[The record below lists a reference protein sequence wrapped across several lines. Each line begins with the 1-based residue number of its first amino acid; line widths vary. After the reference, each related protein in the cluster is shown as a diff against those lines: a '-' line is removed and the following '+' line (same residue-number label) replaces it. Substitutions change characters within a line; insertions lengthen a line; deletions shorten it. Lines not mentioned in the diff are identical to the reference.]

1 MNMEEKMKKTISI
14 VFALLLVAMLFVS
27 CAKGG
32 EEKTEGPSSIVG
44 PGETS
49 GTEDGDKE
57 VGEIAVVLQTYNG
70 SFWSDVMRGVDK
82 AIDELA
88 EKGVKCT
95 FNGPDDSTNL
105 QAQIEMIEAAVAR
118 DVDALAVAPA
128 DSAAVGG
135 AMGICQEKD
144 IPVVLFD
151 CSADSD
157 WPVCLVSSD
166 NYKLGLLAGEA
177 LGKAMGGKGLWAAVN
192 WSDAVITNGQ
202 RSFGCEDYI
211 KEHYPDMECYQL
223 FFTYN
228 MPDAAITFTRDTLT
242 ARKDIGGFMVG
253 TEGDLANVLSA
264 VQESGRVGDVKLVAI
279 DITPVSLEYIKDG
292 TLAAVVTQNPFNM
305 GYTGTMTAYKAALG
319 EEVPEFIDSG
329 SAIVD
334 NETMENNEETRAILK
349 ELNLLDV

>member
-1 MNMEEKMKKTISI
+1 MKRTISI

-27 CAKGG
+27 CSKGG
-32 EEKTEGPSSIVG
+32 EDKPDNSPAVDPAESSEVSQG
-44 PGETS
+44 
-49 GTEDGDKE
+49 GDKE
-57 VGEIAVVLQTYNG
+57 VSEVAVILQSYNG

-118 DVDALAVAPA
+118 DVDGLAVAPA
-128 DSAAVGG
+128 DAAAVGG
-135 AMGICQEKD
+135 AMSICEEKN

-151 CSADSD
+151 CSAESD

-177 LGKAMGGKGLWAAVN
+177 LGKAMDGKGMWAMIN
-192 WSDAVITNGQ
+192 WNDGVITNGQ
-202 RSFGCEDYI
+202 RSWGARDYI
-211 KEHYPDMECYQL
+211 EENFPDMELYQL
-223 FFTYN
+223 FFTYSVT
-228 MPDAAITFTRDTLT
+228 DADLTFARDTLT
-242 ARKDIGGFMVG
+242 AKKDFGGFITG
-253 TEGDLANVLSA
+253 CESQLAPTLSA
-264 VQESGRVGDVKLVAI
+264 TQEAGRVGDVKIVAI

-292 TLAAVVTQNPFNM
+292 SVAAVVTQNPFNM

-334 NETMENNEETRAILK
+334 KDSMENDEETRAILK
-349 ELNLLDV
+349 DLLLLDA

>member
-1 MNMEEKMKKTISI
+1 MKRTISV

-27 CAKGG
+27 CSKGG
-32 EEKTEGPSSIVG
+32 EDKPDNSPAVDPAQSSDVAG
-44 PGETS
+44 GDGEVS
-49 GTEDGDKE
+49 E
-57 VGEIAVVLQTYNG
+57 VAVILQSYNG

-88 EKGVKCT
+88 EVGVKCT

-118 DVDALAVAPA
+118 DVDAIAIAPA
-128 DSAAVGG
+128 DAASVGG
-135 AMGICQEKD
+135 VMPRCEEKN

-151 CSADSD
+151 CSAESD

-166 NYKLGLLAGEA
+166 NHKLGLLAGEA
-177 LGKAMGGKGLWAAVN
+177 LGKAMDGKGLWAMIN
-192 WSDAVITNGQ
+192 WNDGVITNGQ
-202 RSFGCEDYI
+202 RSWGAQEYI
-211 KEHYPDMECYQL
+211 EANFPDMECYKL
-223 FFTYN
+223 FFTYSVV
-228 MPDAAITFTRDTLT
+228 DADLTFARDTLT
-242 ARKDIGGFMVG
+242 AQKDFGGFITG
-253 TEGDLANVLSA
+253 CESQLAPTLSA
-264 VQESGRVGDVKLVAI
+264 VQEAGRVGDVKIVAI

-292 TLAAVVTQNPFNM
+292 SVAAVVTQNPFNM

-334 NETMENNEETRAILK
+334 KDSMENDETTRTILK
-349 ELNLLDV
+349 ELQLLDA

>member
-1 MNMEEKMKKTISI
+1 MKRTISI

-27 CAKGG
+27 CSKGG
-32 EEKTEGPSSIVG
+32 EEQPDNSPAVD
-44 PGETS
+44 PGESAAT
-49 GTEDGDKE
+49 GDGE
-57 VGEIAVVLQTYNG
+57 VSEIAVILQTYNG

-118 DVDALAVAPA
+118 DVDGLAVAPA
-128 DSAAVGG
+128 DSASVGG
-135 AMGICQEKD
+135 AMGICEEKN

-177 LGKAMGGKGLWAAVN
+177 LGKAMDGKGIWAAVN

-202 RSFGCEDYI
+202 RSFGAEDYI
-211 KEHYPDMECYQL
+211 KEHYPDMECYKL

-228 MPDAAITFTRDTLT
+228 LPDADLTFARDTLT
-242 ARKDIGGFMVG
+242 AEKDFGGFIVG
-253 TEGDLANVLSA
+253 TEGNLAPVLSA
-264 VQESGRVGDVKLVAI
+264 VQEAGRIGEVKVVAI

-292 TLAAVVTQNPFNM
+292 TLAAVITQNPFNM

-329 SAIVD
+329 SATVD
-334 NETMENNEETRAILK
+334 LDTMKNNEETRAILK

>member
-1 MNMEEKMKKTISI
+1 MKKTISI

-27 CAKGG
+27 CSSGGG
-32 EEKTEGPSSIVG
+32 EEKPESPSSIVG

-49 GTEDGDKE
+49 GSNDEKE
-57 VGEIAVVLQTYNG
+57 VGEVAVILQTYTG

-88 EKGVKCT
+88 EKGVKAS

-118 DVDALAVAPA
+118 DVDAIAVAPQ

-135 AMGICQEKD
+135 AMGICQEKN

-177 LGKAMGGKGLWAAVN
+177 LGKAMDGKGIWAAVN

-202 RSFGCEDYI
+202 RSFGAEDYI
-211 KEHYPDMECYQL
+211 KEHYPDMECYKL

-228 MPDAAITFTRDTLT
+228 LPDADLTFARDTLT
-242 ARKDIGGFMVG
+242 AEKDFGGFIVG
-253 TEGDLANVLSA
+253 TEGNLAPVLSA
-264 VQESGRVGDVKLVAI
+264 VQEAGRIGEVKVVAI

-292 TLAAVVTQNPFNM
+292 TLAAVITQNPFNM

-329 SAIVD
+329 SATVD
-334 NETMENNEETRAILK
+334 LDTMKNNEETRAILK

>member
-1 MNMEEKMKKTISI
+1 MKKTISI

-27 CAKGG
+27 CTGG
-32 EEKTEGPSSIVG
+32 NDASKEPEKSPIVG
-44 PGETS
+44 PGES
-49 GTEDGDKE
+49 SEGGDKE
-57 VGEIAVVLQTYNG
+57 VSEIAVILQTYNG
-70 SFWSDVMRGVDK
+70 SFWSDVMRGVEK

-88 EKGVKCT
+88 KDGVKCT

-135 AMGICQEKD
+135 AMPICEEKG

-166 NYKLGLLAGEA
+166 NHKLGLLAGEA
-177 LGKAMGGKGLWAAVN
+177 LGKAMGGKGLWAMVN
-192 WSDAVITNGQ
+192 WNDGVITNGQ
-202 RSFGCEDYI
+202 RSWGAEEYI
-211 KEHYPDMECYQL
+211 KENFPDMECYKL
-223 FFTYN
+223 FYTYSVV
-228 MPDAAITFTRDTLT
+228 DADLTFARDTLT
-242 ARKDIGGFMVG
+242 AEKDFGGFITG
-253 TEGDLANVLSA
+253 CEGNLAPVLSA
-264 VQESGRVGDVKLVAI
+264 TQEAGKVGQIKIVAI

-292 TLAAVVTQNPFNM
+292 TVAAVITQNPFNM

-319 EEVPEFIDSG
+319 EKVPEFIDSG

-334 NETMENNEETRAILK
+334 KDTMENNEDTRAILK
-349 ELNLLDV
+349 DLNLL

>member
-1 MNMEEKMKKTISI
+1 MKKTISI
-14 VFALLLVAMLFVS
+14 VFALLLVAMMFVS
-27 CAKGG
+27 CSKGG
-32 EEKTEGPSSIVG
+32 EDKPDNSPVVEPGKTSEPSG
-44 PGETS
+44 GDGEVS
-49 GTEDGDKE
+49 
-57 VGEIAVVLQTYNG
+57 EIAVILQSYTG

-82 AIDELA
+82 AIAELG

-135 AMGICQEKD
+135 AMGICQDKN

-264 VQESGRVGDVKLVAI
+264 VQESGRVGDVKIVAI

-319 EEVPEFIDSG
+319 EDVPEFIDSG

-334 NETMENNEETRAILK
+334 NESIESNEETRAILK
-349 ELNLLDV
+349 ELNLLDA

>member
-1 MNMEEKMKKTISI
+1 MKKTISI

-27 CAKGG
+27 CSKGG
-32 EEKTEGPSSIVG
+32 DQSEGPSSIVG
-44 PGETS
+44 PGESSEPS
-49 GTEDGDKE
+49 GGDGE
-57 VGEIAVVLQTYNG
+57 VSEVAVILQTYNG

-135 AMGICQEKD
+135 AMGICEEKN

-151 CSADSD
+151 CSADSE

-166 NYKLGLLAGEA
+166 NYKLGTLAGEA
-177 LGKAMGGKGLWAAVN
+177 LGKAMGGKGTWAVVN
-192 WSDAVITNGQ
+192 WNDGVITNGQ
-202 RSFGCEDYI
+202 RSWGARDYI
-211 KEHYPDMECYQL
+211 QENYPDMELYQL
-223 FFTYN
+223 FFTYSVT
-228 MPDAAITFTRDTLT
+228 DADLTFARDTLT
-242 ARKDIGGFMVG
+242 AQKDFGGFITG
-253 TEGDLANVLSA
+253 CEGNLAPVLSA
-264 VQESGRVGDVKLVAI
+264 VQEAGRVGEVKVVAI

-292 TLAAVVTQNPFNM
+292 TLAAVITQNPFNM

-334 NETMENNEETRAILK
+334 KDTMENDETTRAILK
-349 ELNLLDV
+349 ELQLLDA

>member
-1 MNMEEKMKKTISI
+1 MKRTISI

-27 CAKGG
+27 CSKGG
-32 EEKTEGPSSIVG
+32 EDKPDNSPAVDPAQSSDVAG
-44 PGETS
+44 GDGEVS
-49 GTEDGDKE
+49 E
-57 VGEIAVVLQTYNG
+57 VAVILQSYNG

-82 AIDELA
+82 ATAELA

-95 FNGPDDSTNL
+95 FNGPDDPTNL

-128 DSAAVGG
+128 DAAAVGG
-135 AMGICQEKD
+135 VMPRCEEKN

-151 CSADSD
+151 CSAESD

-166 NYKLGLLAGEA
+166 NHKLGLLAGEA
-177 LGKAMGGKGLWAAVN
+177 LGKAMGGKGTWAMIN
-192 WSDAVITNGQ
+192 WNDGVITNGQ
-202 RSFGCEDYI
+202 RSWGAQEYI
-211 KEHYPDMECYQL
+211 EANFPDMELYQL
-223 FFTYN
+223 FFTYSVT
-228 MPDAAITFTRDTLT
+228 DADLTFARDTLT
-242 ARKDIGGFMVG
+242 AQKDFGGFITG
-253 TEGDLANVLSA
+253 CESQLAPVLSA
-264 VQESGRVGDVKLVAI
+264 VQEAGRVGDVKIVAI

-292 TLAAVVTQNPFNM
+292 SVAAVITQNPFNM

-334 NETMENNEETRAILK
+334 KDTMENDETTRGILK
-349 ELNLLDV
+349 DLQLLDA

>member
-1 MNMEEKMKKTISI
+1 MKKTISI

-27 CAKGG
+27 CSKGG
-32 EEKTEGPSSIVG
+32 DQPEGPSSIVG
-44 PGETS
+44 PGESSEPS
-49 GTEDGDKE
+49 GGDGE
-57 VGEIAVVLQTYNG
+57 VSEVAVILQTYNG

-135 AMGICQEKD
+135 AMGICEEKN

-151 CSADSD
+151 CSADSE

-166 NYKLGLLAGEA
+166 NHKLGLLAGEA
-177 LGKAMGGKGLWAAVN
+177 LGKAMGGKGLWAVVN
-192 WSDAVITNGQ
+192 WNDGVITNGQ
-202 RSFGCEDYI
+202 RSWGAQEYI
-211 KEHYPDMECYQL
+211 EENYPDMELYQL
-223 FFTYN
+223 FFTYSVV
-228 MPDAAITFTRDTLT
+228 DADLTFARDTLT
-242 ARKDIGGFMVG
+242 AHKDFGGFITG
-253 TEGDLANVLSA
+253 CEGNLAPVLSA
-264 VQESGRVGDVKLVAI
+264 VQEAGRVGEVKIVAI
-279 DITPVSLEYIKDG
+279 DITPVSLEYINDG
-292 TLAAVVTQNPFNM
+292 SVAAVVTQNPFNM

-334 NETMENNEETRAILK
+334 KESMENDETTRAILK
-349 ELNLLDV
+349 ELQLLDA